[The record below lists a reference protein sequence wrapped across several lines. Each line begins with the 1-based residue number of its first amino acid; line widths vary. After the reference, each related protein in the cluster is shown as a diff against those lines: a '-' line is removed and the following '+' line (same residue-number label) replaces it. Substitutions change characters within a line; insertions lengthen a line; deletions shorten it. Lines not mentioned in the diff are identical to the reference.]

1 MSRPVLF
8 DSSVLIDQFRTNL
21 HAVRIAK
28 IDGLVRLSSVV
39 LSELMRGAK
48 GKAELETLWFM
59 EKNLPIL
66 TPNEKNWLESGQIL
80 ARMYSDR
87 GFAPQKLRDLHFDI
101 LIALTAR
108 QYGARLITSNRS
120 DFELIRTYR
129 EFDLEVW

>member
-1 MSRPVLF
+1 VSRPVLF

-48 GKAELETLWFM
+48 GKAELETLRFM